1 MRNSGDFLEDQFDDL
16 FGDGHSA
23 TAEKEI
29 DEHELLDMQQM
40 IADAELENL
49 NIDSEVFEQLP
60 SEIQME
66 ILMRL
71 KQLKKTQSRVMMRRV
86 SGVELVC
93 TVLLE
98 GSL

>member
-1 MRNSGDFLEDQFDDL
+1 
-16 FGDGHSA
+16 
-23 TAEKEI
+23 
-29 DEHELLDMQQM
+29 MQQM